1 MFRGLIS
8 DAKAAAGAVIVKYVA
23 RASVAI
29 PFLIAAGFATAALTV
44 LLVDRYGAQTAYWLL
59 AGGFT
64 LFGMV
69 AALVVTVKEQE
80 EEVAE
85 TQAETED
92 TPAVAKEVAMQA
104 PLALLSALLASPMGP
119 SSAFGIA
126 KLLGRNLPLA
136 LLLVIGGFLLLPR
149 DPAAEGADLAEGGPL
164 ADDAPVPK
172 PNGVYT
178 EREEARV

>member
-1 MFRGLIS
+1 M
-8 DAKAAAGAVIVKYVA
+8 
-23 RASVAI
+23 
-29 PFLIAAGFATAALTV
+29 
-44 LLVDRYGAQTAYWLL
+44 DRYGAQTAYLLL

-80 EEVAE
+80 EEVTEA
-85 TQAETED
+85 QAEAED

-126 KLLGRNLPLA
+126 KLLGRNLPLV
-136 LLLVIGGFLLLPR
+136 LLLVIGGFLLWPR
-149 DPAAEGADLAEGGPL
+149 DPAADGADLAEGGPHRRAGPEAEWRL
-164 ADDAPVPK
+164 HGAQR
-172 PNGVYT
+172 G
-178 EREEARV
+178 ARVKGAALVRLTRRAPAKARISEPQLRPRPAGSTW

>member
-1 MFRGLIS
+1 MACRRELTDVLAERDTGRF
-8 DAKAAAGAVIVKYVA
+8 DAVFIAIGAHIGKHADIPA
-23 RASVAI
+23 RDAVR
-29 PFLIAAGFATAALTV
+29 V
-44 LLVDRYGAQTAYWLL
+44 LDAV
-59 AGGFT
+59 T

-85 TQAETED
+85 TQAEAED

-126 KLLGRNLPLA
+126 KLLGRNLPLV
-136 LLLVIGGFLLLPR
+136 LLLVIGGFLLWPR
-149 DPAAEGADLAEGGPL
+149 DPTAESADLAEGGSP
-164 ADDAPVPK
+164 ADDAPIPK

-178 EREEARV
+178 EHNEARV